1 MKLPVFLVLAPLFLL
16 ISCSKGYEVRFANYS
31 TERMD
36 SVIIGNDKLIFTNV
50 ERQTET
56 DYSGIKNGNYAVV
69 CVSESKKRYSS
80 SINLSKNGHGKRII
94 QIDGTGTIDILED

>member
-1 MKLPVFLVLAPLFLL
+1 
-16 ISCSKGYEVRFANYS
+16 VRFANYS

-56 DYSGIKNGNYAVV
+56 GYSGIKSGNYAVV

-80 SINLSKNGHGKRII
+80 SISISKNGHGKRII